1 MTFEE
6 TPQPAPEPVI
16 GTPSRSTDGPLHA
29 VVTGASSGIGA
40 ATVRALRAAGWEV
53 TAAARRAD
61 RLGQLAAETGARA
74 EVLDVTDQ
82 DSVDRLVRE
91 VTARGPVNA
100 VINNAGGAFGLEPVA
115 EADTGNWVRMYD
127 VNVLGSMR
135 ITRGFL
141 PAVRASGHGS
151 FVFLTS
157 TAALAAYEGGAGYVA
172 AKAAQQALAR
182 TLRLEEAANNVRVI
196 EVAPGMVHTEEF
208 SLNRL
213 GGDTDAAE
221 KVYAGVAN
229 PLTAADVADTI
240 VYALNAPLH
249 VNVDTLVLRPLA
261 QAANHKVV
269 RAG

>member
-1 MTFEE
+1 MSTE
-6 TPQPAPEPVI
+6 PAPFSAI
-16 GTPSRSTDGPLHA
+16 GSPSRSADGPLRA

-40 ATVRALRAAGWEV
+40 ATVRALRAAGWDV

-61 RLGQLAAETGARA
+61 RLEQLAAETGARA
-74 EVLDVTDQ
+74 AVVDVTDQ
-82 DSVDRLVRE
+82 DSVDALVRE
-91 VTARGPVNA
+91 VTAAGEVNA
-100 VINNAGGAFGLEPVA
+100 VINNAGGAFGMETVA
-115 EADTGNWVRMYD
+115 EARTADWEHMYN

-141 PAVRASGHGS
+141 PAVRSSGHGS

-172 AKAAQQALAR
+172 AKAAQQAVAR

-213 GGDTDAAE
+213 GSSAAAD
-221 KVYAGVAN
+221 KVYEGVAN
-229 PLTAADVADTI
+229 PLSAADVADAI

-261 QAANHKVV
+261 QAANHKVI
-269 RAG
+269 RAT